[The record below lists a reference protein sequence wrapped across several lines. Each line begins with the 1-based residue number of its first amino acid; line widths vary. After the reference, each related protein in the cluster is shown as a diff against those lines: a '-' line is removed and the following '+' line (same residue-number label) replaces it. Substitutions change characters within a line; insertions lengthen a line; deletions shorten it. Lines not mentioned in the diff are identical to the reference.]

1 MLVVPRT
8 RLLAEFVFLPAQ
20 VDYKPIKNWIGVDW
34 NKFEEKY
41 YPSGGDAWVQ
51 KMGNISMT

>member
-1 MLVVPRT
+1 LVVPRT